1 MVLIFEQHLGKKIDL
16 IEYEKVLPPSKACRW
31 QCSTVTV
38 QTGTISQWVLSSSTT
53 ESIIL
58 HYWRALKI
66 QQVQSFW
73 ISGTC
78 AHKHVRNGHKNS
90 WHALNK
96 YKHLNG
102 PELASDHNWYV
113 FKHIRVLSEWR
124 SLWNFSCHSQFTS
137 SLRQALS
144 AAICNSLWQV
154 WSFWIKLFL
163 EGKTQNP
170 NNKGPRRI
178 PQLPS
183 NACCSDAC
191 EFSHL
196 HSSV

>member
-1 MVLIFEQHLGKKIDL
+1 M
-16 IEYEKVLPPSKACRW
+16 
-31 QCSTVTV
+31 STVV
-38 QTGTISQWVLSSSTT
+38 
-53 ESIIL
+53 L
-58 HYWRALKI
+58 HYWVDHPPLLEGPENTASPKLLNFRNMCTQAC
-66 QQVQSFW
+66 QE
-73 ISGTC
+73 GT
-78 AHKHVRNGHKNS
+78 
-90 WHALNK
+90 HACQEWTQAFLTCIK
-96 YKHLNG
+96 EYKHLNG
-102 PELASDHNWYV
+102 SELASNHNWYL
-113 FKHIRVLSEWR
+113 FKHIQVLGEWR

-144 AAICNSLWQV
+144 ATICNSLWQV

-163 EGKTQNP
+163 EGKTKNP

-196 HSSV
+196 HSSVRGDASILPKLNKKKQFFSDWFSSFSWRKGYKA